1 LERCSVLNSE
11 VENSDKKRKYSM
23 FCEVENSLEQL
34 FVKRMFYSRF
44 QNKMRMRKVLS
55 RKSIFRYIRNDKNL
69 ILNKK
74 NLSME
79 YG

>member
-1 LERCSVLNSE
+1 
-11 VENSDKKRKYSM
+11 M

-44 QNKMRMRKVLS
+44 QNKMHMRKILS
-55 RKSIFRYIRNDKNL
+55 RKSIFRYKRNDKNL

-79 YG
+79 HG